1 MIATATLENWIDNR
15 VENTHDNYTIVTGE
29 VYNDTKNRFPD
40 GILIHTSYVVSGD
53 LLEGSTI
60 TTRNSTYLL
69 GKRLNTDVLKV
80 SLKEYNL
87 Q

>member
-1 MIATATLENWIDNR
+1 MIATATLENWM
-15 VENTHDNYTIVTGE
+15 ENTHDNYTIVTGE